1 MSVGNVSI
9 ILILGIL
16 NLVLIVFQLCTGM
29 RWIKV
34 AFKTHRKSGII
45 LIISAVLHASLAF
58 IANVHL

>member
-45 LIISAVLHASLAF
+45 LIISAALHASLAF
-58 IANVHL
+58 IANVH